1 MNKAKYVDIHVVQ
14 TVPPSCVNRDDM
26 GSPKTALFGGV
37 RRSRVSSQ
45 SWKHAMRKMFP
56 EIYGEEFT
64 GKRTVMVHKLVV
76 DAILK
81 EEPSL
86 SVEKAEKMAASA
98 LTDAGIKLS
107 ADNIAAAMFFMSL
120 AQADALAKLAI
131 AGETDKKKYQKALS
145 ENPSIDMALFGRMV
159 ASDTSLNIDASVQ
172 VAHAIS
178 THAVQTE
185 FDYFT
190 AVDDILS
197 SEEGATATRHLGTVE
212 YNSST
217 LYRFATVSLNDLAA
231 TLGEDEVVKA
241 LCGFVKAMIVSM
253 PTGHQNSFANR
264 TVPDAVYITVR
275 HDQPVNLAGAFE
287 KPISAS
293 NGGFAEPSVKKLG
306 EYAQELYKTFAPAP
320 DQAFVIGEGLSDM
333 GEKGSL
339 QDMLTWL
346 EKVVAEDNV

>member
-1 MNKAKYVDIHVVQ
+1 
-14 TVPPSCVNRDDM
+14 
-26 GSPKTALFGGV
+26 
-37 RRSRVSSQ
+37 
-45 SWKHAMRKMFP
+45 
-56 EIYGEEFT
+56 
-64 GKRTVMVHKLVV
+64 
-76 DAILK
+76 
-81 EEPSL
+81 
-86 SVEKAEKMAASA
+86 
-98 LTDAGIKLS
+98 
-107 ADNIAAAMFFMSL
+107 MSL

-190 AVDDILS
+190 AVDDVLS
-197 SEEGATATRHLGTVE
+197 SEEDATATRHLGTVE

-231 TLGEDEVVKA
+231 TLGEEEVVKA

-346 EKVVAEDNV
+346 EKVVTEDNV